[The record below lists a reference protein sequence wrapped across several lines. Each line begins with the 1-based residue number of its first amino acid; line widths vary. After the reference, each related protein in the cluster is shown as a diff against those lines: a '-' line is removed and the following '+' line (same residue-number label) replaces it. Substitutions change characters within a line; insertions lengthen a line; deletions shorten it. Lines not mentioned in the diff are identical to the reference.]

1 MKRYFIMLMMTIA
14 VNQPLWAAPKTVTL
28 AIPGMTCA
36 ACPVTIKIALNKVPG
51 VTATTVNF
59 DNRQAIVTFDDAK
72 TDLEALIRATGEAGY
87 PATLSKG
94 AMQ

>member
-1 MKRYFIMLMMTIA
+1 MKRNFIMLIMAIA
-14 VNQPLWAAPKTVTL
+14 ANQPVWAAPKTVAL
-28 AIPGMTCA
+28 AIPGMSCA
-36 ACPVTIKIALNKVPG
+36 ACPVTVKIALNRVPG
-51 VTATTVNF
+51 VTATMVNF

-72 TDLEALIRATGEAGY
+72 TDVEALLRATGEAGY

>member
-1 MKRYFIMLMMTIA
+1 MLMMTIA
-14 VNQPLWAAPKTVTL
+14 VSQPAWAAPKTVTL
-28 AIPGMTCA
+28 SIPGMSCA
-36 ACPVTIKIALNKVPG
+36 ACPVTIKIALNRVPG

-72 TDLEALIRATGEAGY
+72 TDVEALLRAAAETGY
-87 PATLSKG
+87 PAILIER

>member
-1 MKRYFIMLMMTIA
+1 
-14 VNQPLWAAPKTVTL
+14 
-28 AIPGMTCA
+28 
-36 ACPVTIKIALNKVPG
+36 VPG

-72 TDLEALIRATGEAGY
+72 TDVEALLRAAAETGY
-87 PATLSKG
+87 PATLIER